1 MMVAVPFVRVK
12 FVCDQAGIFNAP
24 TRTVRIRDLNRMFA
38 SGGLQ
43 VSLGLRFALIDLRF
57 QVIKFRLVST
67 SRVYHLA

>member
-1 MMVAVPFVRVK
+1 MVAVHSVRVK

-24 TRTVRIRDLNRMFA
+24 TRTVRIRDLNRMF
-38 SGGLQ
+38 GGLQ

-57 QVIKFRLVST
+57 QVIKFRLVLV